1 MSQYRIVFQNA
12 EQIVYE
18 LDRRKPPAEDA
29 EKKKKTQW
37 KKKKKK
43 KKKARIP
50 NGPLVAAALIHEDT
64 GTRHCV
70 LDIYFAKKDYRNTE
84 RICRYLH
91 VHLDA
96 VFIRVHTRW
105 RSPKRGKGNE
115 YWRVGFRFPLSA
127 DKLRRV
133 LHIKK
138 GFPKINVCTGMSRM
152 SEKEAAV
159 LRRRYGNYASLFSF
173 TAKPFQGHSWFESL
187 SPCCNG
193 CNKFT
198 GRCTKM
204 PRWDWRLSA
213 GLRCP

>member
-50 NGPLVAAALIHEDT
+50 NGPLVAAALAHEDT

-115 YWRVGFRFPLSA
+115 YWRTLQCSPSRTSL
-127 DKLRRV
+127 LRGT
-133 LHIKK
+133 L
-138 GFPKINVCTGMSRM
+138 G
-152 SEKEAAV
+152 
-159 LRRRYGNYASLFSF
+159 
-173 TAKPFQGHSWFESL
+173 L
-187 SPCCNG
+187 SPCPRVVTGATSLLGVVQRCHVGIGDCLRG
-193 CNKFT
+193 CIAHDPELPVSALRMRQQLWGNSLRGNKFLPKS
-198 GRCTKM
+198 RII
-204 PRWDWRLSA
+204 
-213 GLRCP
+213 GLQRVK